1 MVLEMK
7 PVGSGVA
14 EGWLKGGSLKNSEDL
29 EEMGSWGRESE
40 DRSFL

>member
-7 PVGSGVA
+7 KPVGVA